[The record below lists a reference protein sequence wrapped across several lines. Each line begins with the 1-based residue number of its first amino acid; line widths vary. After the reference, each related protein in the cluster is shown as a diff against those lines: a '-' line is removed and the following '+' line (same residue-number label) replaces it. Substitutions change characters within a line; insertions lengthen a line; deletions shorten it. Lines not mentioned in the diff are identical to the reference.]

1 LEVRLWGR
9 APRVWSR
16 AVGSR
21 HRRRLGR
28 SWPRRHGC
36 FLHLDVGAQRSVA
49 DVSEHHCQ
57 PKRCGYEPSH
67 EQFVHQLIDRIRTLG
82 RPLVRLLCWR
92 LQTLSLLKVLQVLR
106 SPGDVFRVVASAA
119 WPVGSV
125 SFVVQCEFRELP
137 AVLHILVARE
147 PPAESM
153 QRSMAATRY
162 GRPAC
167 LAMCVISVA
176 GT

>member
-1 LEVRLWGR
+1 
-9 APRVWSR
+9 
-16 AVGSR
+16 
-21 HRRRLGR
+21 
-28 SWPRRHGC
+28 
-36 FLHLDVGAQRSVA
+36 
-49 DVSEHHCQ
+49 
-57 PKRCGYEPSH
+57 
-67 EQFVHQLIDRIRTLG
+67 
-82 RPLVRLLCWR
+82 
-92 LQTLSLLKVLQVLR
+92 VLQVLR

-176 GT
+176 GTWSPAVCRTTHAKPVSGSAGVDPLPPWCRNSWPAPWHLGQEPVGCLLFTYAWPALCL